1 MKREDLRAIEG
12 LSEAQVDAVMTLAG
26 RDSAAAHSR
35 EEALQQQLNAAQQGL
50 EDKAEIDQA
59 ITDILTST
67 DETKRQELYTF
78 VLTRLHEDAVYI
90 PLTFETNKALYTSDL
105 KGVHFG
111 TDQYD
116 VDFASMYFE

>member
-50 EDKAEIDQA
+50 AAFGTQK
-59 ITDILTST
+59 
-67 DETKRQELYTF
+67 
-78 VLTRLHEDAVYI
+78 
-90 PLTFETNKALYTSDL
+90 PSDL
-105 KGVHFG
+105 ASALQQVQQLQTQLAEQARPQITASAILPG
-111 TDQYD
+111 TLRRMRGR
-116 VDFASMYFE
+116 SMRMM

>member
-1 MKREDLRAIEG
+1 MTKPSQTFSPLLTRAE
-12 LSEAQVDAVMTLAG
+12 
-26 RDSAAAHSR
+26 
-35 EEALQQQLNAAQQGL
+35 
-50 EDKAEIDQA
+50 
-59 ITDILTST
+59 
-67 DETKRQELYTF
+67 RQELYTF

-116 VDFASMYFE
+116 VDFASMYFACLVSKGRFQGSGPHAGSIK